1 MNNLSSNLKQ
11 LRIQKGILL
20 KELAAVLHC
29 SIGTVSNYEAG
40 IHSPDLDTLV
50 VLADYYR
57 VSTDYLLGRSAIPG
71 QQLMDIVPG
80 YSLRRFLMLLNNLSD
95 ADRLTLA
102 DMLRLIE
109 RANGIK
115 NTQL

>member
-1 MNNLSSNLKQ
+1 MNISISLKQ
-11 LRIQKGILL
+11 LRHQKGILQ

-29 SIGTVSNYEAG
+29 SVGTISNYEAG
-40 IHSPDLDTLV
+40 IHNPDLDTLV
-50 VLADYYR
+50 TLADYYG

-71 QQLMDIVPG
+71 QQLIDIAPG
-80 YSLRRFLMLLNNLSD
+80 YSLHRFLMLLNKLPD
-95 ADRLTLA
+95 ADSLALA
-102 DMLRLIE
+102 DMLRLME